1 MKRSDPP
8 VRTVTPTPG
17 PAGDPRAAERPLRA
31 LRAWTCPRC
40 GLIRDELAHVHA
52 VAHACP
58 ATGGRFVD
66 LAPTP
71 QPKET

>member
-1 MKRSDPP
+1 M
-8 VRTVTPTPG
+8 
-17 PAGDPRAAERPLRA
+17 PAKPAA

-66 LAPTP
+66 LTPTTTP